1 MFSSNNHDYLLQ
13 QAGLIQNGE
22 ITTRIHDSILR
33 NAALRQPGNNYQPI
47 WPSWKRNNP
56 LSWISKQIQRF
67 ISRKHQPARKQIREK
82 YHPSAP
88 TPGN

>member
-1 MFSSNNHDYLLQ
+1 MFSSNIHDYLLQ

-47 WPSWKRNNP
+47 WSSWNRNNP
-56 LSWISKQIQRF
+56 LSWISKRIQRL
-67 ISRKHQPARKQIREK
+67 ISREDQPARKQIREE
-82 YHPSAP
+82 YHPNAP
-88 TPGN
+88 LPGN